1 MPRYGIEP
9 GHQQLGA
16 TPDARGTNF
25 ALFSAHADGVELCL
39 FDAEGAREVTR
50 LALPRTGDIW
60 SGRVPKVGPGQ
71 RYGYRVHGPYDPKR
85 GHRFNPNKLLIDPYA
100 CVLDR
105 TFVLDDR
112 HFAYQP
118 DHADGDLSFDTR
130 DSADVMPKSVVTGE
144 PEEGNPLQPSIAWRD
159 TIIYEMHLRGFTM
172 RRGDLP
178 AQFRGTLAG
187 LASRPV
193 IAHLLELGITAVEL
207 MPINPIGDE
216 PHLKR
221 LGLRNY
227 WGYNPI
233 NFFAIEP
240 RYAAVVARSEFHTLV
255 DTLHDAG
262 IELILD
268 VVFNHT
274 AEGDAF
280 GPTLSYRGIDNASY
294 YWLMPDDP
302 QRYLNYT
309 GVGNTLNV
317 QHPIVRDLVLDS
329 LRFWARLGV
338 DGFRFDLA
346 SALARTDRDCRPD
359 TGLTADIA
367 TDPVLSRLKLIAEPW
382 DASAD
387 GYRLGAF
394 PPPWRE
400 WNDRFRDSMR
410 RFWRGDQRQMG
421 EVASRISGSSDV
433 MASRGPLANINFVTA
448 HDGFTLSDV
457 TSYAQKHNWANG
469 ERNADGISENHSRN
483 WGAEGPTD
491 DPAILVLRNR
501 HRRNLIATLLLS
513 QGVPMV
519 LAGDELGH
527 SQDGNNNAYCQDNE
541 TSWIDWASTGEA
553 FLRFVQRVIDIR
565 RRHPAF
571 RRDEFF
577 SGLPDTSER
586 KDIVWLYP
594 LGREMIERDW
604 HDPYLSAFG
613 CVLGDGERLLC
624 LFNAGAEATS
634 FLLPAEKRSWD
645 CILDSGTDD
654 GSSEIRV
661 SAGAE
666 YVVAPH
672 SFMLFRETPA

>member
-1 MPRYGIEP
+1 MPRYGIET

-25 ALFSAHADGVELCL
+25 ALFSANADGVELCL
-39 FDAEGAREVTR
+39 FDAEGDREVAR
-50 LALPRTGDIW
+50 LALRRGGDIW
-60 SGRVPKVGPGQ
+60 SGFVPKVGAGQ

-100 CVLDR
+100 RGLDR

-112 HFAYQP
+112 HFAYQRG
-118 DHADGDLSFDTR
+118 HADGDVSFDTR
-130 DSADVMPKSVVTGE
+130 DSAEVTPKCVVTGE
-144 PEEGNPLQPSIAWRD
+144 PEEGKPLQPSIAWRN

-172 RRGDLP
+172 RRSDIP
-178 AQFRGTLAG
+178 VQFRGTLAG

-193 IAHLLELGITAVEL
+193 IAHLRELGITAVEL

-233 NFFAIEP
+233 NFFAIES
-240 RYAAVVARSEFHTLV
+240 RYAAADARAEFRALV

-280 GPTLSYRGIDNASY
+280 GPTMSYRGIDNASY
-294 YWLMPDDP
+294 YWLMSDDP
-302 QRYLNYT
+302 QRYVNYT

-317 QHPIVRDLVLDS
+317 QHPVVRDLVLDS
-329 LRFWARLGV
+329 LQFWARLGV

-346 SALARTDRDCRPD
+346 STLARTDRDCRPD
-359 TGLTADIA
+359 AGLTADIA
-367 TDPVLSRLKLIAEPW
+367 MDAVLSRLKLIAEPW

-400 WNDRFRDSMR
+400 WNDRYRDSAR
-410 RFWRGDQRQMG
+410 RFWRGDQGQVA
-421 EVASRISGSSDV
+421 EFASRFAGSSDI
-433 MASRGPLANINFVTA
+433 MAPRGPLASINFITA
-448 HDGFTLSDV
+448 HDGFTLSDLA
-457 TSYAQKHNWANG
+457 SYAQKHNWANG

-483 WGAEGPTD
+483 WGAEGPTN
-491 DPAILVLRNR
+491 DPAILALRNR

-513 QGVPMV
+513 QGVPMI

-527 SQDGNNNAYCQDNE
+527 SQNGNNNAYCQDNG
-541 TSWIDWASTGEA
+541 TSWIDWVPTDEA

-565 RRHPAF
+565 RRHPAL
-571 RRDEFF
+571 RRDTFF
-577 SGLPDTSER
+577 TGLPDASGR
-586 KDIVWLYP
+586 KDIVWLHP
-594 LGREMIERDW
+594 SGREMSERDW
-604 HDPYLSAFG
+604 HNPNLSAFG
-613 CVLGDGERLLC
+613 CALGEGARFLC

-634 FLLPAEKRSWD
+634 FRLPSEQRPWH
-645 CILDSGTDD
+645 CVLDSRNDD
-654 GSSEIRV
+654 GSSETRV
-661 SAGAE
+661 ATGSE

-672 SFMLFRETPA
+672 SFMYFQEAPA

>member
-25 ALFSAHADGVELCL
+25 ALFSAHANGVELCL
-39 FDAEGAREVTR
+39 FDAESASEIAR
-50 LALPRTGDIW
+50 LALRRNGDIW
-60 SGRVPKVGPGQ
+60 SGHVPKVGPGQ
-71 RYGYRVHGPYDPKR
+71 RYGYRVHGPYDPRR

-100 CVLDR
+100 RLLDR

-112 HFAYQP
+112 HFAYQLG
-118 DHADGDLSFDTR
+118 HADGDLSFDAR
-130 DSADVMPKSVVTGE
+130 DSAEVTPKCIVTGDMQ
-144 PEEGNPLQPSIAWRD
+144 PGMPLQPSTAWRD
-159 TIIYEMHLRGFTM
+159 TIIYEMHVRGFTK

-178 AQFRGTLAG
+178 ESVRGTLAG

-193 IAHLLELGITAVEL
+193 LAHLRELGITAVEL
-207 MPINPIGDE
+207 LPINPIGDE
-216 PHLKR
+216 LHLKR

-227 WGYNPI
+227 WGYNSI

-240 RYAAVVARSEFHTLV
+240 RYAAADASAEFRAFV
-255 DTLHDAG
+255 DALHDAG

-280 GPTLSYRGIDNASY
+280 GPTISYRGIDNASY

-302 QRYLNYT
+302 QRYVNYT

-317 QHPIVRDLVLDS
+317 QHPVVQDMVLDS

-346 SALARTDRDCRPD
+346 SVLARAE
-359 TGLTADIA
+359 GLTEAIA
-367 TDPVLSRLKLIAEPW
+367 TDPALSTMKLIAEPW

-387 GYRLGAF
+387 GYRLGGF

-400 WNDRFRDSMR
+400 WNDRFRDSVR
-410 RFWRGDQRQMG
+410 RFWRGDRGQVA
-421 EVASRISGSSDV
+421 EFASRVSGSNDI
-433 MASRGPLANINFVTA
+433 MPSRGPLANLNFVTA
-448 HDGFTLSDV
+448 HDGFALRDL

-469 ERNADGISENHSRN
+469 EQNTDGTSENHSRN

-491 DPAILVLRNR
+491 DPKILILRNR
-501 HRRNLIATLLLS
+501 HRRNLMATLLLS

-527 SQDGNNNAYCQDNE
+527 TQNGNNNAYCQDNE
-541 TSWIDWASTGEA
+541 TSWIDWSSTDEM
-553 FLRFVQRVIDIR
+553 FLDFVRRVIDLRKDHPDLR
-565 RRHPAF
+565 RAS
-571 RRDEFF
+571 FF
-577 SGLPDTSER
+577 SGRLGDGGW
-586 KDIVWLYP
+586 KDIVWFALN
-594 LGREMIERDW
+594 GQEMQESDW
-604 HDPYLSAFG
+604 HNSNLSAFG
-613 CVLGDGERLLC
+613 CTFGENDRFQC
-624 LFNAGAEATS
+624 IFNAGTEEQAFE
-634 FLLPAEKRSWD
+634 P
-645 CILDSGTDD
+645 
-654 GSSEIRV
+654 SSEPGV
-661 SAGAE
+661 WECVLDTSDSSHEVGT
-666 YVVAPH
+666 VAAH
-672 SFMLFRETPA
+672 SLIIFKKVMRLDLEAFA